1 METLK
6 IALLCA
12 MLTLIPIGVQAQ
24 ASAKEY
30 KAFVKNADSK
40 VVFVT
45 GSNRGQGLGWVKYYL
60 GTGDSVVATCR
71 KPKEAAELV
80 ALSKKYAGKMLLE
93 QLDVVD
99 EESINGL
106 GSRLAKHNVK
116 IDLLVSNAGV
126 TLLQDFG
133 EWTYKGWEFNIGVN
147 TIGAALVAQ
156 MVVPHMN
163 DGGMVLQI
171 SSGAGIISTQKKS
184 NDLDPYAVSKA
195 GLNMLTKKLAARV
208 KDRNIVVISMSP
220 GGVLT
225 DMNPNGKLSV
235 EEAIN
240 IMSKTISTMNMDNT
254 GMFYNNLGKV
264 MPW

>member
-1 METLK
+1 MKSLK
-6 IALLCA
+6 IALLSSVLI
-12 MLTLIPIGVQAQ
+12 LTPLAIQAQ

-30 KAFVKNADSK
+30 KSFVKNADSK

-71 KPKEAAELV
+71 KPKEAGELI
-80 ALSKKYAGKMLLE
+80 ALSKKYGGKMLLE

-106 GSRLAKHNVK
+106 GARLAKHGVK

-156 MVVPHMN
+156 MVAPQLN

-171 SSGAGIISTQKKS
+171 SSGAGIISTQKRS
-184 NDLDPYAVSKA
+184 NDLDPYSVSKA
-195 GLNMLTKKLAARV
+195 GLNMLTKKLAARL
-208 KDRNIVVISMSP
+208 KDRNIIVISMTP

-235 EEAIN
+235 EEAID
-240 IMSKTISTMNMDNT
+240 IMSKTISEMTMENT
-254 GMFYNNLGKV
+254 GMFYNNFGKE